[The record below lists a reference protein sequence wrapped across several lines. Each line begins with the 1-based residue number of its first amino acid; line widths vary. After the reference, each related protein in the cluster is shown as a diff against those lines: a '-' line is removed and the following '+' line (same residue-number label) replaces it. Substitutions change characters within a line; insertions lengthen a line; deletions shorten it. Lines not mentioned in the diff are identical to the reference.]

1 MRDKSNGHRHG
12 RGSRSFEEHRCQRGS
27 ASVKKGRPWLF
38 YDAERCE
45 AGYFESHFRVTAR
58 TASLDG
64 KHMRSVREPV
74 RAMHVKEL

>member
-1 MRDKSNGHRHG
+1 MRDMGNGHRLG
-12 RGSRSFEEHRCQRGS
+12 RGSRSFENHQCQRGS

-38 YDAERCE
+38 YDTERRE
-45 AGYFESHFRVTAR
+45 AGYYESHFRVTAR

-74 RAMHVKEL
+74 RATHVKEL